1 MKIVVVYES
10 MFGNTKTVAEAIA
23 EGLADA
29 GEVKIGTVDELS
41 PDEARDTGLIVAGGP
56 THAHGMAKPNAHESL
71 ASDESYQQYGQ
82 VLPGEVSLRD
92 WLERLRDGHAKAAAF
107 DTRYEKPM
115 FLTGSAAKKIGIILK
130 SKGHSVVE
138 AHSFFVEAVGG
149 PLGDGER
156 ERAVAWGRELAAQGS
171 ATVGA

>member
-29 GEVKIGTVDELS
+29 GEVTIGMVDELS
-41 PDEARDTGLIVAGGP
+41 PDEARDAGLIVAGGP

-82 VLPGEVSLRD
+82 VLPGEESLRD
-92 WLERLRDGHAKAAAF
+92 WLERLPAGHAKAAAF
-107 DTRYEKPM
+107 DTRYQKPM
-115 FLTGSAAKKIGIILK
+115 LLTGSAAKKIAIILK

-149 PLGDGER
+149 PLADGEC
-156 ERAVAWGRELAAQGS
+156 ERARAWGRQLAAQGS
-171 ATVGA
+171 ATVAA